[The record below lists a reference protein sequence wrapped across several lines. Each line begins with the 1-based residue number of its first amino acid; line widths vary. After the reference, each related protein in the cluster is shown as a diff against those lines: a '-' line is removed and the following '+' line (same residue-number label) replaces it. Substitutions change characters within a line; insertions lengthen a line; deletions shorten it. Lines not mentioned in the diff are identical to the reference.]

1 MQPVRLNIGCGDDIR
16 PGYLN
21 IDPFADGPVL
31 RMEAS
36 RLAFTDQSVD
46 EIFSSHVLEHLS
58 KHEVIDVLV
67 EWYRVLKPT
76 GKVEII
82 VPDLPW
88 CMKQWLRLP
97 DSARW
102 DWALDT
108 ISACR
113 ITRANSIKPGSAQT
127 DCTFSLRRPVS
138 DRWMCPPVSTMACSR
153 SGLWHRPGKQFRQQA
168 GEA

>member
-1 MQPVRLNIGCGDDIR
+1 MQPVRLNIGCGNDIR

-76 GKVEII
+76 
-82 VPDLPW
+82 
-88 CMKQWLRLP
+88 
-97 DSARW
+97 
-102 DWALDT
+102 
-108 ISACR
+108 
-113 ITRANSIKPGSAQT
+113 
-127 DCTFSLRRPVS
+127 
-138 DRWMCPPVSTMACSR
+138 MACSPGCGIDRGNSSASKQARR
-153 SGLWHRPGKQFRQQA
+153 SKLAAETDGVSVLPDLRRDSSVQEVEKEKLRKRS
-168 GEA
+168 